1 MNKTKKLWLSTSLVA
16 LLAPSVLVSA
26 QGPAVAAQPKSV
38 AQANRVQSTQRQ
50 TSYQVKSGDTLSTLS
65 LIHISEPTRLL

>member
-50 TSYQVKSGDTLSTLS
+50 TAIK
-65 LIHISEPTRLL
+65 